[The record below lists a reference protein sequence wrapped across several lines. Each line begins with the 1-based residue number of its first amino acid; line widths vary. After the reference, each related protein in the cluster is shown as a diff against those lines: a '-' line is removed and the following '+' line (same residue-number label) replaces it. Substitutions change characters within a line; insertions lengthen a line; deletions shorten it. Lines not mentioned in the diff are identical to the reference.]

1 MVYETSDLYLAAAL
15 IANGARRPDAF
26 ILEDRDKGAIVKVIW
41 NYKDGDKI
49 DGLVKLLN
57 SNTMAIEPHV
67 FRTIHIGMKKKALEL
82 VDGRRHEQNVAK
94 AD

>member
-26 ILEDRDKGAIVKVIW
+26 ILEDREKGAIVKAIW
-41 NYKDGDKI
+41 NYRESDKI
-49 DGLVKLLN
+49 DGLVRLLE
-57 SNTMAIEPHV
+57 SNTMAVEPHI
-67 FRTIHIGMKKKALEL
+67 FRTIHIGMKKRALEL
-82 VDGRRHEQNVAK
+82 VDGRKNEQITK